1 MFRGRSLPARPACAS
16 LLACAAA
23 LLVSLPALAQ
33 RRGDKTPPA
42 AANAATAAAAARNDE
57 AYTAKIREYTTEKF
71 FLTELVDHL
80 PASDRVPTPEKTLG
94 YVVGAPNR
102 LTYTK
107 DIHRYMRELERA
119 SPRVRVFVAPEKS
132 EEGREQ
138 LLVAVS
144 DEANLKQLDRYKEIT
159 ARLADPRRTS
169 DAEAKQLI
177 GEGKAFYWASGA
189 IHSNETGSPE
199 MLMEMAYR
207 LAVEETPFIQDIRR
221 NLIVLIT
228 PTLEVDGR
236 DRMVD
241 LYNYRKANPGKNS
254 PSLLYWGKYVA
265 HDNNRDGLGMALALT
280 RNMMRTFLE
289 YHPQVLHDLHES
301 VPFLYTSTGTGP
313 YNAWLDPIVIDE
325 WHLLAYHEVEEL
337 TKRGV
342 PGVWTHGFYDG
353 WAPNYMFYVAN
364 GHNSIGRFYET
375 FGNGGADTLDRTVAQ
390 QAQREWY
397 RPNPPL
403 PRVKWSLRNNVNLQQ
418 SAILLAMNFTANNRE
433 RFLNNFYLKSKRA
446 VAKATNEGP
455 VAYVVPGDAP
465 RPVEAA
471 DMVNLLRLMG
481 VEVHRA
487 TREFTLRDER
497 PQARAVAAAEGRD
510 APREARAE
518 QGAEERGAEGERA
531 PGSVEPRA
539 GAGQQQPRTGAG
551 QPERRAAER
560 RFPAGSY
567 IIRMDQPYSRMA
579 DMMLDTQYYNA
590 SDPRPY
596 DDTGWTLGAMRNV
609 PTVRVKDRAVLSA
622 PMELLM
628 ADASVRGRLVGGG
641 GSGAKVFVINHNTEN
656 TLATLRY
663 RLKDVRMSVAE
674 NSFKMG
680 AQDFNAGSFIIKTEG
695 NPTDLRA
702 RLEAA
707 VVELGLNAYGFNDNP
722 AVRTHEIGTPRIAI
736 LHTWQNTQNEGWYRI
751 EFDRLRIPYS
761 YISEHTIRDTP
772 NLRERFD
779 VIIFPPVGG
788 TAQSIVNGIPR
799 RGDPIPW
806 KASALTPNFGNS
818 PDQTDDIRGGMGL
831 GGVANLQRFVS
842 EGGLFVA
849 VQNTVRVPVE
859 YGMTT
864 GVSIETP
871 RQLQAAGSIFNATFT
886 DRKSPISYGYGE
898 TLPIYFNQAPLFQLT
913 TGAPGGGAGGGAG
926 AAGGGARPTGRGG
939 VNDPD
944 VIQAMPQAAPA
955 PPRPPARPGEE
966 QLTDEQR
973 LQLGAFYVPLA
984 ERPRVVLRFAREE
997 RDLLVSGMLANGSEL
1012 ANRAAVIDVPH
1023 GRGHILLFATN
1034 PMWRHQTQGEFFLL
1048 FNAAL
1053 NYDNLGVG
1061 LAETTPAPPQR
1072 ETRSEEQ

>member
-1 MFRGRSLPARPACAS
+1 MLF
-16 LLACAAA
+16 
-23 LLVSLPALAQ
+23 VSVPAQ
-33 RRGDKTPPA
+33 RRPADTPATGA
-42 AANAATAAAAARNDE
+42 AGAARNDE
-57 AYTAKIREYTTEKF
+57 AYTARIKEHTTEKY

-80 PASDRVPTPEKTLG
+80 PASDRVPSPDKVLG
-94 YVVGAPNR
+94 YAVGTPNK

-107 DIHRYMRELERA
+107 DIHRYMRELERT

-144 DEANLKQLDRYKEIT
+144 DEANLQKLDRYKEIT
-159 ARLADPRRTS
+159 ARLADPRRTT
-169 DAEAKQLI
+169 DAEAKALI
-177 GEGKAFYWASGA
+177 GEGKAFYWASGS
-189 IHSNETGSPE
+189 IHSTETGSPE

-207 LAVEETPFIQDIRR
+207 LAVEESAFIQDIRR

-280 RNMMRTFLE
+280 RNMMHTFLE

-325 WHLLAYHEVEEL
+325 WHLLAYHEVEEM

-375 FGNGGADTLDRTVAQ
+375 FGNGGADTQDRTVTQ
-390 QAQREWY
+390 QAQRDWY

-418 SAILLAMNFTANNRE
+418 SALLLAMNFTANNRE

-446 VAKATNEGP
+446 VAKAANEGP
-455 VAYVVPGDAP
+455 AAYIVPGDTT

-487 TREFTLRDER
+487 TREFAVKDER
-497 PQARAVAAAEGRD
+497 PQPRAAERD
-510 APREARAE
+510 APREGRVAE
-518 QGAEERGAEGERA
+518 QGAEQRGAEGERA
-531 PGSVEPRA
+531 PGSAEPPRQ
-539 GAGQQQPRTGAG
+539 GAAQT
-551 QPERRAAER
+551 ERKVAER

-609 PTVRVKDRAVLSA
+609 PTVRVKDRAVLAA
-622 PMELLM
+622 PMELLT
-628 ADASVRGRLVGGG
+628 ADAAVRGKLT
-641 GSGAKVFVINHNTEN
+641 GAGNASVYVINHNTEN

-663 RLKDVRMSVAE
+663 RLRDVRVSVAE
-674 NSFKMG
+674 SEFKAG
-680 AQDFNAGSFIIKTEG
+680 AQSFNAGSFIIRAEG
-695 NPTDLRA
+695 NPANLRGQ
-702 RLEAA
+702 LEAA
-707 VVELGLNAYGFNDNP
+707 VTELGLQAVAFDKMP
-722 AVRTHEIGTPRIAI
+722 DVRTHEIGTPRIAI

-772 NLRERFD
+772 SLRERFD

-799 RGDPIPW
+799 RGDAIPW
-806 KASALTPNFGNS
+806 KASAVTPNFGNS
-818 PDQTDDIRGGMGL
+818 PDQSDDIRGGMGL

-842 EGGLFVA
+842 DGGLFIT

-864 GVSIETP
+864 GVTIETP
-871 RQLQAAGSIFNATFT
+871 RQLQAAGSIYNATFA

-898 TLPIYFNQAPLFQLT
+898 SLPIYFNQAPLFQVA
-913 TGAPGGGAGGGAG
+913 TGVPGGGGAGGGAG
-926 AAGGGARPTGRGG
+926 GSATGARPSGRGG
-939 VNDPD
+939 LNDPD
-944 VIQAMPQAAPA
+944 IIQAMPQAAPA
-955 PPRPPARPGEE
+955 PQRPPARPGEE
-966 QLTDEQR
+966 QITEEQR
-973 LQLGAFYVPLA
+973 LQLGAFYVPLR

-1012 ANRAAVIDVPH
+1012 ANRAAIVDVPV
-1023 GRGHILLFATN
+1023 GRGHVLLFATN

-1061 LAETTPAPPQR
+1061 LSDAAAPTQR

>member
-1 MFRGRSLPARPACAS
+1 MKPGCSIPLWACAFV
-16 LLACAAA
+16 CAA
-23 LLVSLPALAQ
+23 LLFVSVPAQ
-33 RRGDKTPPA
+33 RRTAKTPPPTTS
-42 AANAATAAAAARNDE
+42 NATVSRNDE
-57 AYTAKIREYTTEKF
+57 AYTAKIKEYTTEKY

-80 PASDRVPTPEKTLG
+80 PASASVPSPDKVLG
-94 YVVGAPNR
+94 YAVGTPNK

-107 DIHRYMRELERA
+107 DINRYMRELART

-138 LLVAVS
+138 ILVAVS
-144 DEANLKQLDRYKEIT
+144 DEANLQRLDRYKEIT

-177 GEGKAFYWASGA
+177 GEGKAFYWASGS
-189 IHSNETGSPE
+189 IHSTETGSPE

-207 LAVEETPFIQDIRR
+207 LAVEESPFIQDIRR
-221 NLIVLIT
+221 NLVVLIT

-280 RNMMRTFLE
+280 RNMMKTFLE

-325 WHLLAYHEVEEL
+325 WHLLAYHEVEEM

-375 FGNGGADTLDRTVAQ
+375 FGNGGADTMERTVTQ
-390 QAQREWY
+390 QAGRDWY

-446 VAKATNEGP
+446 VSKAANEGP
-455 VAYVVPGDAP
+455 YAYIVPGDAP

-487 TREFTLRDER
+487 TREFSLKEEAR
-497 PQARAVAAAEGRD
+497 PTAAA
-510 APREARAE
+510 
-518 QGAEERGAEGERA
+518 RGAEGRSGSGSEGQREGTGAEARGERA
-531 PGSVEPRA
+531 G
-539 GAGQQQPRTGAG
+539 GADAKPS
-551 QPERRAAER
+551 ERRY
-560 RFPAGSY
+560 PAGSY

-609 PTVRVKDRAVLSA
+609 PTVRVKDRAVLAA
-622 PMELLM
+622 PMELLTT
-628 ADASVRGRLVGGG
+628 DASVRGKL
-641 GSGAKVFVINHNTEN
+641 SGASNASVYVVNHNTEN

-663 RLKDVRMSVAE
+663 RLRDVRVSVAE
-674 NSFKMG
+674 SEFKAG
-680 AQDFNAGSFIIKTEG
+680 AQSFNAGSFIFRAEG
-695 NPTDLRA
+695 NPANLRSQ
-702 RLEAA
+702 LEAA
-707 VVELGLNAYGFNDNP
+707 VTELGLNAFAFDKLP
-722 AVRTHEIGTPRIAI
+722 DVKTHEIGTPRIAI

-751 EFDRLRIPYS
+751 EFDRLKIPYS
-761 YISEHTIRDTP
+761 YISEHTIRDTS
-772 NLRERFD
+772 NLREKYD
-779 VIIFPPVGG
+779 VIVFPPVGG

-799 RGDPIPW
+799 RGDAIPW
-806 KASALTPNFGNS
+806 KESQVTPNFGNS
-818 PDQTDDIRGGMGL
+818 PDQSDDIRGGMGL
-831 GGVANLQRFVS
+831 EGVANLQKFVS
-842 EGGLFVA
+842 EGGLFIT

-859 YGMTT
+859 YGMAT
-864 GVSIETP
+864 GVTIETP
-871 RQLQAAGSIFNATFT
+871 RQLQAAGSIFNATFA
-886 DRKSPISYGYGE
+886 DRKSPVAYGYGE
-898 TLPIYFNQAPLFQLT
+898 SLPIYFNQTPLFQVA
-913 TGAPGGGAGGGAG
+913 TGVPGAGAGGGAG
-926 AAGGGARPTGRGG
+926 ARPSGRGG

-944 VIQAMPQAAPA
+944 IVQGMPQAAPA
-955 PPRPPARPGEE
+955 PQRPPARPGEE
-966 QLTDEQR
+966 QLTEEQR
-973 LQLGAFYVPLA
+973 LQLGPFYVPLR
-984 ERPRVVLRFAREE
+984 ERPRIVLRFAREE
-997 RDLLVSGMLANGSEL
+997 RELLVSGMLANGSEL
-1012 ANRAAVIDVPH
+1012 ANRAAIVDVPL
-1023 GRGHILLFATN
+1023 GRGHVLLFATN

-1061 LAETTPAPPQR
+1061 IPDTPPAPAR
-1072 ETRSEEQ
+1072 DARSEEQ